1 MRNRMSVQEIHQAA
15 TETGAY
21 ARRGSGVTNVRRLL
35 RARLRSQEGHGIA
48 GGQTPL
54 SGLCRPRRS
63 GARSSVEEQV
73 ALVGRAHR
81 PFPRRDRRMEGEV
94 DVEGR
99 RDWYEQHV
107 PSP

>member
-1 MRNRMSVQEIHQAA
+1 MRSRMSVQEIHQAA

-21 ARRGSGVTNVRRLL
+21 ARKGSGVTNVRRLL
-35 RARLRSQEGHGIA
+35 RARLRLQEGHGIA

-63 GARSSVEEQV
+63 EARSSVEGQA
-73 ALVGRAHR
+73 ALVGRVHR

-94 DVEGR
+94 DAEGR
-99 RDWYEQHV
+99 RDLCGQPV
-107 PSP
+107 RSP